1 MLLYLLVKICRFY
14 HQNSVFVVLMLM
26 FLSMGKNILRIYF
39 VCVFQFE
46 MMKPTRTRTQNI
58 ELTLYGLIQVY
69 TIILNKIIPMQRNL
83 CQLTWLRTPQND
95 KMAFLLGTITSI
107 QEATDKHCQNRILL
121 YIQLYIFLEHWT
133 HATTCTRTN
142 WYPVT

>member
-58 ELTLYGLIQVY
+58 ELTLYGLI
-69 TIILNKIIPMQRNL
+69 TANNRRSGA
-83 CQLTWLRTPQND
+83 WRFND
-95 KMAFLLGTITSI
+95 LLLGKSSG
-107 QEATDKHCQNRILL
+107 L
-121 YIQLYIFLEHWT
+121 YETLEIPGWLF
-133 HATTCTRTN
+133 RN
-142 WYPVT
+142 WM

>member
-58 ELTLYGLIQVY
+58 ELTLYGLIPK
-69 TIILNKIIPMQRNL
+69 TPSFPFL
-83 CQLTWLRTPQND
+83 CQVTLSNKNL
-95 KMAFLLGTITSI
+95 K
-107 QEATDKHCQNRILL
+107 TDA
-121 YIQLYIFLEHWT
+121 IF
-133 HATTCTRTN
+133 
-142 WYPVT
+142 V

>member
-58 ELTLYGLIQVY
+58 ELTLYGL
-69 TIILNKIIPMQRNL
+69 
-83 CQLTWLRTPQND
+83 
-95 KMAFLLGTITSI
+95 TITAMMLAVALFSVHLI
-107 QEATDKHCQNRILL
+107 LQGEPPICMLSASTKWDDSSATNFSSEFVSNVLIKC
-121 YIQLYIFLEHWT
+121 
-133 HATTCTRTN
+133 
-142 WYPVT
+142 

>member
-58 ELTLYGLIQVY
+58 ELTLYGL
-69 TIILNKIIPMQRNL
+69 TII
-83 CQLTWLRTPQND
+83 
-95 KMAFLLGTITSI
+95 MAFNVELNTVPLLS
-107 QEATDKHCQNRILL
+107 NLL
-121 YIQLYIFLEHWT
+121 QG
-133 HATTCTRTN
+133 
-142 WYPVT
+142 